1 MYFIKRHWLD
11 TIDTSPETSPI
22 GFQIQY
28 QNLPRVQKSG
38 HRDTERRLDFVMRI
52 DEVTAK
58 PIGVAWKNFGYK
70 GPKFHDGFLY
80 GESNSKMEMTGNIYC
95 HSNK

>member
-1 MYFIKRHWLD
+1 MD

-80 GESNSKMEMTGNIYC
+80 GEPVVYKWIIQQEPNSKMEMTGNIYC
-95 HSNK
+95 